1 MSRPDPQNYN
11 SNILSDSL
19 SGFVDGLAKLLLF
32 GGGLAAAVS
41 ILILVYQVFSA
52 GTASGDE
59 LTKALQIQEYFRQGA
74 LWGLL
79 AAGLGAAWLFWGEEI
94 AGPILLILGL
104 AMALGNWYLPG
115 ILQGNGNELQG
126 NAIQYLSAA
135 GYPAVFIGLILIV
148 GDAVQKTKIRM
159 QEGAK
164 AEQMKYGKGMKE
176 ERDVRDVFL
185 GKCWQLPYCRK
196 FVRERCPIYHA
207 KRTCWKERVGCMC
220 EESVIKNAMEG
231 KTGEG
236 QTLTKDM
243 IAASKFIPKNT
254 KLSAAAKAERCRQC
268 VIYNEH
274 QKHKYKLFLPIIA
287 LSVAAGYIVLR
298 PVLAEGIQSALK
310 AVDSIY
316 KSAVLSGPKEG
327 DNGAAATSINSGVIP
342 YNEIILFV
350 LALVAMA
357 YAVKVLEFLIWKLKI

>member
-1 MSRPDPQNYN
+1 MARPDPPSYN
-11 SNILSDSL
+11 SNVVSDSL
-19 SGFVDGLAKLLLF
+19 SGFMDGLGKLLLY
-32 GGGLAAAVS
+32 GGGLVAAAS

-52 GTASGDE
+52 GSASGDE
-59 LTKALQIQEYFRQGA
+59 LTKAVQVQEYFRQGS

-79 AAGLGAAWLFWGEEI
+79 AASLGAAWLFWGEEI
-94 AGPILLILGL
+94 AGPILLIVGL
-104 AMALGNWYLPG
+104 AMALMSWYMPG
-115 ILQGNGNELQG
+115 VLQGAGNELQG
-126 NAIQYLSAA
+126 NAIEYLSAA
-135 GYPAVFIGLILIV
+135 GYPAVFVGLILIV
-148 GDAVQKTKIRM
+148 GDAVQKTRIRM
-159 QEGAK
+159 KEGAK

-231 KTGEG
+231 KSQEG
-236 QTLTKDM
+236 QTLSKDLV
-243 IAASKFIPKNT
+243 AASKFIPKNN

-287 LSVAAGYIVLR
+287 LSVAAAYIVLR
-298 PVLAEGIQSALK
+298 PVLADVIQNALR
-310 AVDSIY
+310 AVDGIY
-316 KSAVLSGPKEG
+316 K
-327 DNGAAATSINSGVIP
+327 GAILTGSDPNNAGRATSIDGGAVP

-350 LALVAMA
+350 LMLVGMA
-357 YAVKVLEFLIWKLKI
+357 YAIKVLEFLVWKLKI

>member
-1 MSRPDPQNYN
+1 MARPDPPSYN
-11 SNILSDSL
+11 SNVVSDSI
-19 SGFVDGLAKLLLF
+19 SGFMDSVCKLLLY
-32 GGGLAAAVS
+32 GGGLVAIAS
-41 ILILVYQVFSA
+41 ILILVYQVFS
-52 GTASGDE
+52 GGSASGDE
-59 LTKALQIQEYFRQGA
+59 LAKAIQVQEYFRQGS

-79 AAGLGAAWLFWGEEI
+79 ATSLGVAWLFWGEEI
-94 AGPILLILGL
+94 AGPILLIIGL
-104 AMALGNWYLPG
+104 AMALMSWYMPG
-115 ILQGNGNELQG
+115 ILNGAGNELQS
-126 NAIQYLSAA
+126 NAITYLSAA
-135 GYPAVFIGLILIV
+135 GYPAAFVGLILV
-148 GDAVQKTKIRM
+148 VADVVQKSRIRM
-159 QEGAK
+159 KEGAK

-231 KTGEG
+231 KMGEG
-236 QTLTKDM
+236 QTLSNDLV
-243 IAASKFIPKNT
+243 AASKFIPKNN

-274 QKHKYKLFLPIIA
+274 QKHKYKLFMPIVA

-310 AVDSIY
+310 AVDSV
-316 KSAVLSGPKEG
+316 KGTVLLTKDTEVGK
-327 DNGAAATSINSGVIP
+327 ATSIDSGAIP

-350 LALVAMA
+350 LVLVGMA
-357 YAVKVLEFLIWKLKI
+357 YAIKVLEFLIWKLKI